1 MKISKSQ
8 VLQIIKEE
16 AQKVKKEI
24 ILKRELAAIDQ
35 QLASLNEV
43 EAGGNMA
50 PGKDGVHAGQK
61 KPVFQTKPG
70 FPDLKMEDEDDDTI
84 MGSEEGG
91 EEMST
96 VAGAEDMTQPSD
108 MSPEM
113 GGTDMAGEM
122 GPEEGITREELLAA
136 IKELGMKLNLS
147 GVVDFDAVPEG
158 ELEVDIQTGAEDAA
172 GAETGEDPE
181 LEIGSEVPAE
191 EPTDI
196 PSSEEPTETPSEEPS
211 EESPEDNVDEQV
223 QKLNEEK
230 SRWAI
235 LSGIKKL
242 NN

>member
-43 EAGGNMA
+43 EAGGNMP
-50 PGKDGVHAGQK
+50 PGTDGVHAGQK
-61 KPVFQTKPG
+61 KPVFQSKPG
-70 FPDLKMEDEDDDTI
+70 FPDLKMEDEEDDTI

-91 EEMST
+91 EEMSP
-96 VAGAEDMTQPSD
+96 VAGAEDMAPA
-108 MSPEM
+108 MEPEM
-113 GGTDMAGEM
+113 GGEEMSGEL
-122 GPEEGITREELLAA
+122 GGEESVISREELLAA

-147 GVVDFDAVPEG
+147 GVVDFDAAPEG
-158 ELEVDIQTGAEDAA
+158 ELEVDIETGADDAA
-172 GAETGEDPE
+172 GAEMEAEPE
-181 LEIGSEVPAE
+181 LEIGSEAPSE
-191 EPTDI
+191 EPVDMD
-196 PSSEEPTETPSEEPS
+196 SEEPTEDSTEEEPT
-211 EESPEDNVDEQV
+211 EDSPEDNVDEQA

-235 LSGIKKL
+235 LSGIKRL